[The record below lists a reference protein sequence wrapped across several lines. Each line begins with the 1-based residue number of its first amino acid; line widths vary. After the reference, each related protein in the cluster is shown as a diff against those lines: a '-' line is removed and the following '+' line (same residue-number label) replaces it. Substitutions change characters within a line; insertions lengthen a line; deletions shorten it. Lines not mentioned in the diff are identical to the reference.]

1 MNMQSARTFGKGSLV
16 LGMKS
21 LFMERT
27 VTVKDASGIM
37 NEKKDYPSIVGI
49 PITFGLTDE
58 IDLTAA
64 FYLYNDARSWLYL
77 HDTSSGYGDTERG
90 IGTTRLA
97 AKIRAPFSRDSRIQ
111 IASSFGAMLD
121 TSSKM
126 IDGMNY
132 HWTRTGTDIETSLYE
147 TISITSSISLH
158 LSQGYV
164 LSGSKIF
171 DDQFVSAAG
180 VSFRIKERS
189 TLHFEIFNRTF
200 RGVSPQ
206 SALQAGDDIER
217 YYTLNGVPAA
227 GNPAF
232 LKDNDSDFWQ
242 DFMIFSPS
250 AAFRVNDAICLDIGL
265 NINIAD
271 QVDPKETLQ
280 AIVGITFNTQF
291 TSMVDSDG
299 DGIKNEIDIEQNTP
313 KGFPV
318 DKRGKAL
325 DTDKDGVPDG
335 IDREHDTPLGARVDS
350 FGIGIDADKDG
361 VYDGLDKEPQTL
373 KGCPVDRFGVA
384 LDDDRDGVPNGIDK
398 EPNSQFGSIVDENGI
413 SLDGDGDGV
422 PDGIDIEND
431 TPHGAVVNRSGVS
444 FDKDNDG
451 VPDGIDAEPDTPEG
465 ILVDKEGR
473 ALIKHEFSLLNKGL
487 MSNNTILFEPGSS
500 ELSPDSYHVLDEIGE
515 ILKKYPPLKIQI
527 EGHADSNGNKAL
539 NMRLARERAKSALKY
554 ILEKFPEIDRTRFRV
569 VGYGSV
575 KPTAPNNSYQGRRL
589 NRRVAFVII
598 NKDELLK
605 YYQNK

>member
-1 MNMQSARTFGKGSLV
+1 MHQVSCAK
-16 LGMKS
+16 
-21 LFMERT
+21 
-27 VTVKDASGIM
+27 
-37 NEKKDYPSIVGI
+37 KKDFPSIIGI

-77 HDTSSGYGDTERG
+77 HDTLSGYGDTERG
-90 IGTTRLA
+90 IGTTKLA
-97 AKIRAPFSRDSRIQ
+97 AKIRAPFSRDSCIQ
-111 IASSFGAMLD
+111 IAGSFGAMLD

-126 IDGMNY
+126 VDGMNY
-132 HWTRTGTDIETSLYE
+132 HWTHTGTDIETSLYE
-147 TISITSSISLH
+147 TININSSISLH

-180 VSFRIKERS
+180 VSFRIKERA
-189 TLHFEIFNRTF
+189 TLNFEVFNRTF
-200 RGVSPQ
+200 RGISPQ

-217 YYTLNGVPAA
+217 YYMLNGVPAV

-232 LKDNDSDFWQ
+232 LKDNDLDFWQ

-250 AAFRVNDAICLDIGL
+250 LAFRVNDAIFMDIGM
-265 NINIAD
+265 NFNIAD
-271 QVDPKETLQ
+271 QVDPKERLQ
-280 AIVGITFNTQF
+280 AILGITFNTQF
-291 TSMVDSDG
+291 TSMVDADG

-325 DTDKDGVPDG
+325 DIDKDGVPDG
-335 IDREHDTPLGARVDS
+335 IDREHNTPIGARVDS
-350 FGIGIDADKDG
+350 FGIGLDTDEDG
-361 VYDGLDKEPQTL
+361 VYNGLDKEPQTP

-398 EPNSQFGSIVDENGI
+398 EPNSLFGSIVGEDGI

-422 PDGIDIEND
+422 PDGIDIESD
-431 TPHGAVVNRSGVS
+431 TPHGAVVDRSGVS

-451 VPDGIDAEPDTPEG
+451 VPDGIDEEPDTPEG
-465 ILVDKEGR
+465 MLVDKRGC
-473 ALIKHEFSLLNKGL
+473 ALIKHEFSLINKEL
-487 MSNNTILFEPGSS
+487 IRFNTILFEPGSS
-500 ELSPDSYHVLDEIGE
+500 ELSTDSHHVLDEIGE
-515 ILKKYPPLKIQI
+515 ILKKYPLLKIQI
-527 EGHADSNGNKAL
+527 GGHADNNGNKVL
-539 NMRLARERAKSALKY
+539 NMRLARERAKSALQY

-575 KPTAPNNSYQGRRL
+575 KPAASNNSYQGRKL
-589 NRRVAFVII
+589 NRRVEFVII
-598 NKDELLK
+598 NKEELLK